1 MGFGKRGRNTMDLR
15 KLLKN
20 CSAVSV
26 ALWAGN
32 VGHDMEYLGSIGV
45 DALGGETEDHREE
58 RKFWQVNGGVVPPTD
73 KGGAVS
79 AGNSNTG

>member
-1 MGFGKRGRNTMDLR
+1 MTWSILGLSSTWA
-15 KLLKN
+15 
-20 CSAVSV
+20 CSTCGLSRRVIGT
-26 ALWAGN
+26 LWDGN
-32 VGHDMEYLGSIGV
+32 VGHDRDYLGSIGV

-58 RKFWQVNGGVVPPTD
+58 RKIWQVNGGVVPPTD